1 VTVTVT
7 DSAAT
12 PATNSRQFTIS
23 ITTPPPTINNM
34 PLPTG
39 TVGLAYPAVTF
50 TACGGLA
57 PLVWSE
63 SGTLPSGLGMSINGV
78 LSGTP
83 TGIGVF
89 PITVNVKDA
98 QNRSAP
104 ALAFTVRVSP
114 AISGAFTPTA
124 GSMSIARFGH
134 TATLLMNGQV
144 LVAGGSQVL
153 PPVVAEKSAELY
165 DPTSEKFSTTGEM
178 QFARFGHTATLLADA
193 TLPNHGKVLMV
204 AGGTQTA
211 ELYDPGSRTFTATG
225 APLAAHSGP
234 TATLLRSGKVLVAG
248 GGTASAELYDPSGG
262 GTFTAAGNMTI
273 ARSEAT
279 ATLLANGDVLIA
291 GGGTKTAE
299 LYNPTNG
306 FAATGSMSEVRSG
319 HTATLLT
326 DGTVLIAGPDLTAE
340 VYNPASKMFT
350 PVGILPLAVN
360 NSNIV
365 PRVIGSTASLRN
377 DGTVLVAGGHETIY
391 KTFPLSL
398 ASAELYALQS
408 EGFTLTGSLNT
419 ARDGHTATVLGD
431 GTVLVTG
438 GINHWVLSGGSLS
451 RPHAVVT
458 VLSSAELFK

>member
-1 VTVTVT
+1 
-7 DSAAT
+7 
-12 PATNSRQFTIS
+12 
-23 ITTPPPTINNM
+23 
-34 PLPTG
+34 
-39 TVGLAYPAVTF
+39 
-50 TACGGLA
+50 
-57 PLVWSE
+57 
-63 SGTLPSGLGMSINGV
+63 
-78 LSGTP
+78 
-83 TGIGVF
+83 
-89 PITVNVKDA
+89 
-98 QNRSAP
+98 
-104 ALAFTVRVSP
+104 
-114 AISGAFTPTA
+114 
-124 GSMSIARFGH
+124 
-134 TATLLMNGQV
+134 
-144 LVAGGSQVL
+144 
-153 PPVVAEKSAELY
+153 
-165 DPTSEKFSTTGEM
+165 
-178 QFARFGHTATLLADA
+178 
-193 TLPNHGKVLMV
+193 
-204 AGGTQTA
+204 
-211 ELYDPGSRTFTATG
+211 
-225 APLAAHSGP
+225 
-234 TATLLRSGKVLVAG
+234 
-248 GGTASAELYDPSGG
+248 
-262 GTFTAAGNMTI
+262 MTI
-273 ARSEAT
+273 ARSGAT
-279 ATLLANGDVLIA
+279 ATLLANGDVLIS

-326 DGTVLIAGPDLTAE
+326 DGTVLIAGPDVTAE

-438 GINHWVLSGGSLS
+438 GINHWVQYMGLY